1 MHSMFR
7 KNKSGTVNSS
17 TSNASSSTVPAS
29 RRGLGISSMGSK
41 SNNNQG
47 GSDSS
52 VLTSSPGKKENHV
65 QKIQPKTDL
74 HISPPE
80 LPSPQLSISTTV
92 SSDGYSPAAPP
103 TPSFSSSS
111 GNDLGSPFLVEP
123 TSPKKSFQFH
133 SAHGHNFKEEKGK
146 EHSSKHSHSLS
157 FELPSLP
164 SIGNGLD
171 VLSTLTYLDLSTSA
185 NCMNVVQTTGRLP
198 RWIQKCTSLQYLVG
212 KNVGLTVLDEWV
224 GQKLVNLKV
233 IRLPNNKIAT
243 WPSHLARLLPYS
255 QLAVI
260 DLEGNPC
267 LENLFRKS
275 PSFAKMYHAA
285 DELQSSDDTSTLAD
299 VKSVKDSGTAVIVP
313 AARKSSKNKKY
324 TTSGS
329 SIAVVVENKIVSSP
343 ETGWKISKKK
353 KEEPETVEEV
363 EEEEEEEESDDDMLT
378 SLAPSSCPPPLLK
391 NNEPASPVLAKYQ
404 KTISS
409 TPLMNTPQSFST
421 PQSATP
427 QSDSSV
433 KSTPPTPASSYTPS
447 DRNISVSLGNESSY
461 IGRAGRGSTYS
472 VATSVVP
479 STPRDLVNLPINL
492 ADKWA
497 NQRVEQSELE
507 KSKIVLRILQD
518 IHEISAGE
526 AISPLLVSSPTT
538 SVKLSAGYSRL
549 STNSHGSSDSERS
562 RHTRLNS
569 IDIINSYLEGGSNA
583 DSCVY
588 RNKKSSEPT
597 TPTYEIPIS
606 LSSPLETSTL
616 ILHLETFMSREI
628 EFISQMSKFCKL
640 MNSKSKYRKK
650 LQPLLGNLPEIYH
663 LHAETTKKVFS
674 SALQKVKKDQDQN
687 LVALAHHVNTMLGTI
702 RQAYYQ
708 YALEVQESVRQ
719 AKFWMNLPP
728 PSNHSQT
735 TLASSELALF
745 TPSSVPTLH
754 PDGELGQWLRECTRK
769 KHKDV
774 PSVIDYMVLPFERID
789 EWHSFFEKL
798 SIHYPVL
805 HQTSNSINE
814 MIEETNRRKPLRSLR
829 RRREELESHFGLTND
844 AYGDLI
850 CDASVTLQRQI
861 VLEDVTMGSKNKDV
875 IYSVTTE
882 LPDGT
887 PRTETTAKSLK
898 VSVFQTRNMRNTTVR
913 FLVFKR
919 RLLIADDSRR
929 QIIQEFDKNDVSAS
943 SPWYMRVVSSNA
955 DDSTVNDAST
965 AGTGSCRAMS
975 VMTSDSTS
983 SNWRDSNSRHQV
995 RLVFKKNLEIW
1006 YCGVRSYYNAQPSAS
1021 SADSRLSFIQS
1032 LSP

>member
-1 MHSMFR
+1 MGL
-7 KNKSGTVNSS
+7 KSSSGQAGNVSSTINSS
-17 TSNASSSTVPAS
+17 T
-29 RRGLGISSMGSK
+29 GK
-41 SNNNQG
+41 SDN
-47 GSDSS
+47 
-52 VLTSSPGKKENHV
+52 TS
-65 QKIQPKTDL
+65 QKINTHTTADLLNFQP
-74 HISPPE
+74 E
-80 LPSPQLSISTTV
+80 YPSPQLSISTTA
-92 SSDGYSPAAPP
+92 SSEGYSPAAPP
-103 TPSFSSSS
+103 TPAFSTSS

-123 TSPKKSFQFH
+123 SSPKKPLQFQPNH
-133 SAHGHNFKEEKGK
+133 VHASKENKGK
-146 EHSSKHSHSLS
+146 EHFSKHSHSPS

-164 SIGNGLD
+164 SIGSGLD
-171 VLSTLTYLDLSTSA
+171 TLSTLTYLDLSTSA
-185 NCMNVVQTTGRLP
+185 NCINIVQTTGRLP
-198 RWIQKCTSLQYLVG
+198 RWIQKCTSLQYLVA

-224 GQKLVNLKV
+224 GQKLINLKV
-233 IRLPNNKIAT
+233 IRLPHNKIAT

-285 DELQSSDDTSTLAD
+285 DELQNNDDAST
-299 VKSVKDSGTAVIVP
+299 VVETKSIKDPGTAVIVP
-313 AARKSSKNKKY
+313 ATKKSSKNKKY

-329 SIAVVVENKIVSSP
+329 SIAVVVENKIMSSP
-343 ETGWKISKKK
+343 ESGWKMSKKK
-353 KEEPETVEEV
+353 KEDPEVVEE
-363 EEEEEEEESDDDMLT
+363 EEEDEEEEEEESDDDMLT

-391 NNEPASPVLAKYQ
+391 PNEQTSPVYAKYQ

-409 TPLMNTPQSFST
+409 TPQMNTPQSFGT
-421 PQSATP
+421 PQTATP
-427 QSDSSV
+427 QSDVSV
-433 KSTPPTPASSYTPS
+433 GNTPSTPGSAYTPS
-447 DRNISVSLGNESSY
+447 DRHVSGL
-461 IGRAGRGSTYS
+461 IGSDYSHSGRPGRGSTYS

-479 STPRDLVNLPINL
+479 STPRELVNLPISL

-507 KSKIVLRILQD
+507 KSKIILRVLQD

-538 SVKLSAGYSRL
+538 SVKLSAGFARL

-562 RHTRLNS
+562 RHTRMNS

-606 LSSPLETSTL
+606 LSSPLESSTL

-687 LVALAHHVNTMLGTI
+687 LVALAHHVNTTLTTI

-708 YALEVQESVRQ
+708 YALGVQENVRQ

-769 KHKDV
+769 KHREV
-774 PSVIDYMVLPFERID
+774 PSIIDYMVLPFERID

-814 MIEETNRRKPLRSLR
+814 MIEEINRRKPLRSLR

-882 LPDGT
+882 LPNGT

-913 FLVFKR
+913 FLVFKKK
-919 RLLIADDSRR
+919 LLIADDSRR
-929 QIIQEFDKNDVSAS
+929 QIIQEFDKQDVSAS

-955 DDSTVNDAST
+955 DDSTVNDSST
-965 AGTGSCRAMS
+965 AGSGSCRAMS